1 MAPLSPADP
10 RRIMRSVADVLLRFV
25 VRTTRGMREY
35 GHETHGVAHYL
46 TFGVRLGPAGLL
58 RLGVSFAKAVLELF
72 RLRREHL
79 SPAARAH
86 RAEHERR
93 MFLLAEA
100 TTVGVERMRA
110 IAALQMAPVT
120 RSIQGILASVLLDRI
135 AVGLAAWLALLL
147 VAWLSLVHGERA
159 WFATPFILVAWA
171 AMHRR
176 LAGQRTVD
184 PESQLLERA
193 GQLARLFPA
202 IFVVMGHTHTPARV
216 TLNEGASTYINL
228 GSWAEEEGDA
238 QDPGRKVHRAARTHL
253 VLREGSPGPVAE
265 LLAWG
270 SEGPRPWQ
278 RSEPARQDVAEGG
291 APA

>member
-1 MAPLSPADP
+1 MAPLSPANP
-10 RRIMRSVADVLLRFV
+10 RRIMRSVSDVLLRFV

-58 RLGVSFAKAVLELF
+58 RLGVSFVNAVLELF

-86 RAEHERR
+86 REEHERR

-135 AVGLAAWLALLL
+135 ALGLAAWLALLL
-147 VAWLSLVHGERA
+147 VAWLSLVHGERG
-159 WFATPFILVAWA
+159 WFAAPLILVAWA
-171 AMHRR
+171 AMHRQSR
-176 LAGQRTVD
+176 RTADRRPGKSAARARWAAGKTLPGNLRRDGAHAHAREGHPQRGSLDVHQ
-184 PESQLLERA
+184 PRVVGRRGSRRA
-193 GQLARLFPA
+193 GSGPQGAPRCAHAPR
-202 IFVVMGHTHTPARV
+202 PARG
-216 TLNEGASTYINL
+216 LSGARRRAPRL
-228 GSWAEEEGDA
+228 GL
-238 QDPGRKVHRAARTHL
+238 GRSAPLAAIRT
-253 VLREGSPGPVAE
+253 SPSGC
-265 LLAWG
+265 
-270 SEGPRPWQ
+270 R
-278 RSEPARQDVAEGG
+278 
-291 APA
+291 